1 MHSLSFVARALACA
15 GATSL
20 GCLPIALI
28 GDMTDAQMGA
38 AIATAA
44 GMMSGCS
51 LVLATEVLLVSSCL
65 MLLLGFGLGA
75 VLIHAIQWVFAD
87 REDLT
92 FGDLKGTNASGAIVI
107 FLCMTLHSLGE
118 GLSIGVTATQPESH
132 EQSSGLNSVVLL
144 SLAIHNIPEGMAICM
159 AYRSKGMSLRRSAL
173 YAFLSNLPQP
183 LSALASFG
191 CMTHLSANSLALPI
205 GLGMAS
211 GAMCYVVAK
220 ELAPEAL
227 TKTSSR
233 QVKLVMLVS
242 ALVVLMLDAYSHFGG
257 SHDSLAELSSANGMP
272 IGQEL

>member
-1 MHSLSFVARALACA
+1 MDSLSFVARALACA

-28 GDMTDAQMGA
+28 GDMSDTQMGT

-44 GMMSGCS
+44 GMMTGCS
-51 LVLATEVLLVSSCL
+51 LVLATEVLFVSSCF
-65 MLLLGFGLGA
+65 MLLAGFVLGA
-75 VLIHAIQWVFAD
+75 VLIHAIQHMFAD
-87 REDLT
+87 REDLS
-92 FGDLKGTNASGAIVI
+92 FGDLKGASASGALVI

-132 EQSSGLNSVVLL
+132 DQNAGLNSVVLL
-144 SLAIHNIPEGMAICM
+144 SLAVHNIPEGMAICM

-183 LSALASFG
+183 MSALASFG
-191 CMTHLSANSLALPI
+191 CMKHLSANSFALPI

-211 GAMCYVVAK
+211 GAMCYVVVK

-227 TKTSSR
+227 TKTSSKH
-233 QVKLVMLVS
+233 VKVVMLIS

-257 SHDSLAELSSANGMP
+257 NHDSLADFSSATGVP
-272 IGQEL
+272 IGQDL